1 MDADV
6 NHIEFE
12 NLNLPYAVV
21 DNISVYHST
30 AKIVDGHIIE
40 VDLPDLSKDSKA
52 KVNVSLKDLSPKSDY
67 VKKVDVL
74 REYVDDFSPEV
85 TDRVSDKVGQF
96 MDNLLVIDGG
106 QPSDRVVSQ
115 VSDSFVE
122 LFSDTSL
129 LDYAKVH
136 TNIMKRYSAMMEA
149 SFSDYRSHPQDF
161 SYTLADHNSLR
172 LGVNQDGSDLT
183 DDELQRAMPMIQLEN
198 LGMFSIMQSS
208 QEKPKVLS
216 SDADISQLD
225 PFGTDMAQHMYR
237 TRQLSKSFSQNYQL
251 IDDTIAYQAKH
262 NKVFRTNLNAFTK
275 EIQQQRKITDDLY
288 VKAFDTKVMVDR
300 QISHDILNGLDKHI
314 KSTNQLISDLQ
325 KAFAS
330 KDLPVDVQYIDLLD
344 GVVPDSQKHLPQSL
358 QKDLPGLYRNW
369 KHNSRRI
376 LNDVSYCVDFV
387 NNNKKLAEDYM
398 DVTNPKVFKNYKDT
412 IDLGK
417 TFVKKL
423 RSVYN
428 SPVLGDDF
436 AFLVTQEIPGR
447 SLAYFYDDNS
457 LYHKD
462 HPVKPPKGYELHPNH
477 TLVNE
482 SVAFVPSQ
490 SVSVVSRETKSVDL
504 SSIITDKQDAS
515 QFVTFAVNDLSAK
528 FRQTSDPELRKA
540 VVMLRDFHQRLNSN
554 QNSEKKQFISTVE
567 QVYNKIEGKS
577 GSFQS
582 LLASYKDHKLDNAQP
597 EIVYES
603 KSTDRAKLNVR

>member
-12 NLNLPYAVV
+12 NLNPPYAVV

-30 AKIVDGHIIE
+30 AKIVDGQIIE

-208 QEKPKVLS
+208 KEKPKVFS
-216 SDADISQLD
+216 NDADISQLD
-225 PFGTDMAQHMYR
+225 PFGTDMVQHMYR

-251 IDDTIAYQAKH
+251 IDDTIAYQAKY
-262 NKVFRTNLNAFTK
+262 NKVFRNNLNAFTK
-275 EIQQQRKITDDLY
+275 EIQQQRKITDNLY
-288 VKAFDTKVMVDR
+288 VKAFDTKVMVDH
-300 QISHDILNGLDKHI
+300 QISKDILNGLDKHI
-314 KSTNQLISDLQ
+314 KSTHQLISDLQ
-325 KAFAS
+325 QAFAS

-490 SVSVVSRETKSVDL
+490 SVSVVSHETKSVDL
-504 SSIITDKQDAS
+504 SSIITDKKDAS

>member
-12 NLNLPYAVV
+12 NLNPPYAVV

-30 AKIVDGHIIE
+30 AKIVDGQIIE

-208 QEKPKVLS
+208 KEKPKVFS
-216 SDADISQLD
+216 NDADISQLD

-251 IDDTIAYQAKH
+251 IDDTIAYQAKY
-262 NKVFRTNLNAFTK
+262 NKVFRNNLNAFTK
-275 EIQQQRKITDDLY
+275 EIQQQRKITDNLY
-288 VKAFDTKVMVDR
+288 VKAFDTKVMVDH
-300 QISHDILNGLDKHI
+300 QISKDILNGLDKHI
-314 KSTNQLISDLQ
+314 KSTHQLISDLQ
-325 KAFAS
+325 QAFAS

-490 SVSVVSRETKSVDL
+490 SVSVVSHETKSVDL
-504 SSIITDKQDAS
+504 SSIITDKKDAS

>member
-12 NLNLPYAVV
+12 NLNPPYAVV
-21 DNISVYHST
+21 ENISVFHST
-30 AKIVDGHIIE
+30 AKIVDGQIIQ
-40 VDLPDLSKDSKA
+40 VDMPDLSKDSKA

-96 MDNLLVIDGG
+96 MDNLLVIDGS
-106 QPSDRVVSQ
+106 QSSDRVVSQ

-149 SFSDYRSHPQDF
+149 SFADYRSHPQDF

-208 QEKPKVLS
+208 KEKPKVFS
-216 SDADISQLD
+216 ADADISQLD
-225 PFGTDMAQHMYR
+225 PFGTDMVQHMYR
-237 TRQLSKSFSQNYQL
+237 TRQLSKSFSQNYPL

-262 NKVFRTNLNAFTK
+262 NKVFRNNLNAFTK

-288 VKAFDTKVMVDR
+288 VKAFDTKVMVDH
-300 QISHDILNGLDKHI
+300 QISKDILNGLDKHI

-482 SVAFVPSQ
+482 SVTFVPSQ
-490 SVSVVSRETKSVDL
+490 SVSVVSPATKSVDL
-504 SSIITDKQDAS
+504 SSIITDKKDAS